1 MIQAYVYLMTSLR
14 YIENCNMFAELV
26 AIFSAIGWA
35 GDSVL
40 VRLGLRQSNIFAAM
54 LVSYAVSVTCI
65 WTYLLITTPLDFLR
79 SPAMVYFLISGCL
92 QPLFARAL
100 YYEALTRI
108 GVSRAGPLR
117 GAEPL
122 FATAIAV
129 AILHERP
136 SVPVY
141 IGTVLIVGSVWA
153 ISSGYAGKTGW
164 RFVDLLLPLGAALV
178 SAISQ
183 SLRKQGLN
191 ILPDPFVAAVTVTSV
206 TLTLLVAFLVVT
218 RRTHQLPMRRRSFL
232 FFFCAALVALFA
244 QISNFIALSR
254 AEVSVIIPLLNTT
267 PLFTVL
273 FSTLFLR
280 SMETITPR
288 ILLGAILMVAG
299 VVIITSR

>member
-1 MIQAYVYLMTSLR
+1 MRPEI
-14 YIENCNMFAELV
+14 V
-26 AIFSAIGWA
+26 AIFSAMGWA

-54 LVSYAVSVTCI
+54 LVSYTVSVTCI
-65 WTYLLITTPLDFLR
+65 WSYILMTTPLDFLR
-79 SPAMVYFLISGCL
+79 SRAMLYFLVSGCL

-100 YYEALTRI
+100 YYEALIRL

-129 AILHERP
+129 AVLQEQP
-136 SVPVY
+136 TVPVY
-141 IGTVLIVGSVWA
+141 VGTVLIVGSIWA
-153 ISSGYAGKTGW
+153 ISSGQSGKSNW
-164 RFVDLLLPLGAALV
+164 RLFDILLPLGAALV

-191 ILPDPFVAAVTVTSV
+191 ILPDPFVAAATVTSV
-206 TLTLLVAFLVVT
+206 TLTLFMIFLFVT
-218 RRTHQLPMRRRSFL
+218 KRTGKLRMGRQSFL
-232 FFFCAALVALFA
+232 FFFIAALVALLA

-254 AEVSVIIPLLNTT
+254 ADVSVIIPLLNTT

-273 FSTLFLR
+273 FSSLFLR
-280 SMETITPR
+280 GMETITPR
-288 ILLGAILMVAG
+288 IILGATLMVAG
-299 VVIITSR
+299 IITITSR

>member
-1 MIQAYVYLMTSLR
+1 ML
-14 YIENCNMFAELV
+14 AEIV
-26 AIFSAIGWA
+26 AIFSAMGWA

-79 SPAMVYFLISGCL
+79 SPAMIYFLISGCL

-100 YYEALTRI
+100 YYQALTRI

-129 AILHERP
+129 TILHEQP
-136 SVPVY
+136 TLPVY
-141 IGTVLIVGSVWA
+141 LGTLLIVASVWA
-153 ISSGYAGKTGW
+153 ISSGPSGKANW
-164 RFVDLLLPLGAALV
+164 RIVDSLLPLGAALV

-206 TLTLLVAFLVVT
+206 TLTLLVVFLVVT
-218 RRTHQLPMRRRSFL
+218 RRTGQLRMERQSLL
-232 FFFCAALVALFA
+232 FFFGAALIALSA
-244 QISNFIALSR
+244 QISNFVALSR
-254 AEVSVIIPLLNTT
+254 ADVSVIIPLLNTT

-273 FSTLFLR
+273 FSALFLR
-280 SMETITPR
+280 GLETITLR
-288 ILLGAILMVAG
+288 IILGAILMVVG
-299 VVIITSR
+299 VVTITGR

>member
-1 MIQAYVYLMTSLR
+1 
-14 YIENCNMFAELV
+14 MFAEVV

-40 VRLGLRQSNIFAAM
+40 VRLGLRKSNIFAAM

-65 WTYLLITTPLDFLR
+65 WTYLVITTPLDFLR
-79 SPAMVYFLISGCL
+79 SPAMIYFLVSGCL

-117 GAEPL
+117 AAEPL

-129 AILHERP
+129 TILHEQP
-136 SVPVY
+136 TIPVY
-141 IGTVLIVGSVWA
+141 VGTVLIVGSVWA
-153 ISSGYAGKTGW
+153 ISAVKSETANW
-164 RFVDLLLPLGAALV
+164 RLLDALFPLGAALV

-183 SLRKQGLN
+183 TLRKQGLN
-191 ILPDPFVAAVTVTSV
+191 VLPDPFVAAVTVTSV
-206 TLTLLVAFLVVT
+206 TLTLLVIFLIT
-218 RRTHQLPMRRRSFL
+218 TKRTGKLRMERKNFL
-232 FFFCAALVALFA
+232 FFFSAALIALSA
-244 QISNFIALSR
+244 QIANFIALSR

-267 PLFTVL
+267 PLFAVL
-273 FSTLFLR
+273 FSSFFLR

>member
-1 MIQAYVYLMTSLR
+1 MASIPMQR
-14 YIENCNMFAELV
+14 NNDMFAELV
-26 AIFSAIGWA
+26 AIFAAMGWA

-54 LVSYAVSVTCI
+54 LVSYTVSVSCI

-79 SPAMVYFLISGCL
+79 SPAIIYFIVSGCL

-100 YYEALTRI
+100 YYKALTRI

-122 FATAIAV
+122 FAAAIAV
-129 AILHERP
+129 TVLHEQP
-136 SVPVY
+136 TLPVY
-141 IGTVLIVGSVWA
+141 IGTFLIVGSVWA
-153 ISSGYAGKTGW
+153 ISSGHRGTTNW
-164 RFVDLLLPLGAALV
+164 RLLDTLFPLGAALV

-206 TLTLLVAFLVVT
+206 TLTLLIVFLVAT
-218 RRTHQLPMRRRSFL
+218 KRTEQLRMERESFL
-232 FFFCAALVALFA
+232 FFFSAALVALSA
-244 QISNFIALSR
+244 QIANFIALSR
-254 AEVSVIIPLLNTT
+254 ADVSVIIPLLNTT
-267 PLFTVL
+267 PLFAVL
-273 FSTLFLR
+273 FSGLFLR
-280 SMETITPR
+280 GIETISPR
-288 ILLGAILMVAG
+288 NLLGAILMVVG

>member
-1 MIQAYVYLMTSLR
+1 MRPEI
-14 YIENCNMFAELV
+14 V
-26 AIFSAIGWA
+26 AIFSAMGWA

-54 LVSYAVSVTCI
+54 LVSYTVSVTCI
-65 WTYLLITTPLDFLR
+65 WTYLLITTPLDFLY
-79 SPAMVYFLISGCL
+79 SPAMIYFFVSGCL

-122 FATAIAV
+122 FATVIAV
-129 AILHERP
+129 SILHEQP
-136 SVPVY
+136 TVPVY
-141 IGTVLIVGSVWA
+141 VGTVLIVGSVWA
-153 ISSGYAGKTGW
+153 ISAGRSGTANW
-164 RFVDLLLPLGAALV
+164 RLLDALFPLGAALV

-191 ILPDPFVAAVTVTSV
+191 ILPDPFVAAATVTSV
-206 TLTLLVAFLVVT
+206 TLTLLVTFLVVT
-218 RRTHQLPMRRRSFL
+218 KQTKQLHMGRDSFL
-232 FFFCAALVALFA
+232 FFFCAAMIALSA

-267 PLFTVL
+267 PLFAVL
-273 FSTLFLR
+273 FSSFFLR

-288 ILLGAILMVAG
+288 IIFGAILMVAG

>member
-1 MIQAYVYLMTSLR
+1 MRPEI
-14 YIENCNMFAELV
+14 V
-26 AIFSAIGWA
+26 AIFSAMGWA

-54 LVSYAVSVTCI
+54 LVSYAVCVTCI
-65 WTYLLITTPLDFLR
+65 WTYILMTTPLDFLR
-79 SPAMVYFLISGCL
+79 SPAMIYLLVSGCL

-100 YYEALTRI
+100 YYEALIRL

-129 AILHERP
+129 AVLHEQP
-136 SVPVY
+136 TMPVY
-141 IGTVLIVGSVWA
+141 VGTLLIVGSIWA
-153 ISSGYAGKTGW
+153 ISSRQSGESNW
-164 RFVDLLLPLGAALV
+164 RLLDIFLPLGAALV

-191 ILPDPFVAAVTVTSV
+191 ILPDPFVAAATVTSV
-206 TLTLLVAFLVVT
+206 TLTLFMIFLFAT
-218 RRTHQLPMRRRSFL
+218 KRTGQLRMGRESFL
-232 FFFCAALVALFA
+232 FFLIAALVALMA

-254 AEVSVIIPLLNTT
+254 ADVSVIIPLLNTT

-273 FSTLFLR
+273 FSSLFLR
-280 SMETITPR
+280 GMETITPR
-288 ILLGAILMVAG
+288 IILGAALMVAG
-299 VVIITSR
+299 VITITSR

>member
-1 MIQAYVYLMTSLR
+1 MRPEI
-14 YIENCNMFAELV
+14 V
-26 AIFSAIGWA
+26 AIFSAMGWA
-35 GDSVL
+35 ADSVL
-40 VRLGLRQSNIFAAM
+40 VRLGLQQSNIFAAM
-54 LVSYAVSVTCI
+54 LVSYTVSVTCI
-65 WTYLLITTPLDFLR
+65 WTYLLITTPLDFLH
-79 SPAMVYFLISGCL
+79 SPAMIYFFVSGCL

-122 FATAIAV
+122 FATVIAV
-129 AILHERP
+129 SILHEQP
-136 SVPVY
+136 TVPVY
-141 IGTVLIVGSVWA
+141 VGTVLIVGSVWA
-153 ISSGYAGKTGW
+153 ISAGRSGTANW
-164 RFVDLLLPLGAALV
+164 RLLDALFPLGAALV

-191 ILPDPFVAAVTVTSV
+191 ILPDPFVAAATVTSV
-206 TLTLLVAFLVVT
+206 TLTLLVTFLVVT
-218 RRTHQLPMRRRSFL
+218 KQTKQLHMGRDSFL
-232 FFFCAALVALFA
+232 FFFCAAMIALSA

-267 PLFTVL
+267 PLFAVL
-273 FSTLFLR
+273 FSSFFLR

-288 ILLGAILMVAG
+288 IIFGAILMVAG